1 MDTTNNPDLFLVN
14 LWAEKIYRLH
24 PYPVFYL
31 HWPASKLFDGIFLSN
46 ITSLD
51 VIKIIHSSARATRK
65 DKPGFTEDDM
75 GTQSNRLSAAMDM
88 YLSKCTSFHNNT
100 NWPLIL
106 WCIPCLHPS
115 ENHFFHTRNQLTNA
129 CHRYLVNGSKLL
141 HTKIHTCFT

>member
-1 MDTTNNPDLFLVN
+1 MIFNSSNMTSKSYLPPISFTLLTTSPSHSDLANKMKLKKKMDTTNNPDLFLVN

-106 WCIPCLHPS
+106 
-115 ENHFFHTRNQLTNA
+115 
-129 CHRYLVNGSKLL
+129 
-141 HTKIHTCFT
+141 